1 METEKLLTFAE
12 ALNLANKEG
21 FVIRRESWPNSKCVF
36 LQIPA
41 TINQDIVP
49 KMTSLSEKT
58 KTIILNTAKRIS
70 YNNQAIQYN
79 MLTGF
84 ATYYIPSIEDSLAI
98 DWTVIR

>member
-1 METEKLLTFAE
+1 MEKNLLTFE
-12 ALNLANKEG
+12 QALSLANKEG
-21 FVIRRESWPNSKCVF
+21 YVIRRESWPNNVCVF

-41 TINQDIVP
+41 TINEDIVP

-79 MLTGF
+79 MSTGA
-84 ATYYIPSIEDSLAI
+84 ATYYIPTIEDSLAI
-98 DWTVIR
+98 DWRTIK